1 MDLATKPCHS
11 LVIGLSNLG
20 RAARRPRHCG
30 SQERVFPLAA
40 GGVAF
45 VSCSAPAGSEPVVNL
60 IPAFDDFYQEQR
72 GGFPVRVHESQV
84 FAVEFLRWP
93 RANAGA
99 HRSGF
104 SSARGRICRA
114 SQQVCADSKRGH
126 KRYLEEKTS
135 VGSEFHAALTGK
147 PSGHAQTASRAIK
160 TNTTIS
166 SRKFSLGIP
175 RLCAQQPADRCASNV
190 PFPPATT
197 GKRGPTSG

>member
-1 MDLATKPCHS
+1 MVCQISVAPLGGPDTAVPKN
-11 LVIGLSNLG
+11 VFFLS
-20 RAARRPRHCG
+20 RW
-30 SQERVFPLAA
+30 
-40 GGVAF
+40 GVAF
-45 VSCSAPAGSEPVVNL
+45 VSFTAPVGSEPAVNL
-60 IPAFDDFYQEQR
+60 IPAFDDFHQEQR
-72 GGFPVRVHESQV
+72 GELPVRVHESQV

-93 RANAGA
+93 RAHAGA

-104 SSARGRICRA
+104 SCARGRICRA
-114 SQQVCADSKRGH
+114 SPQVCAGSKRGH

-175 RLCAQQPADRCASNV
+175 RLCAQQPADRCAANV
-190 PFPPATT
+190 PLPPATT
-197 GKRGPTSG
+197 GKRAPTSG